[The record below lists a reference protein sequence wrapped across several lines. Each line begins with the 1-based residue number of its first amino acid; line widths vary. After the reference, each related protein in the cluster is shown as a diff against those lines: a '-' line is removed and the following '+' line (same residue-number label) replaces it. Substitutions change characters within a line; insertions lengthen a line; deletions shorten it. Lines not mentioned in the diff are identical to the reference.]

1 MAQSTQQLYEGMFLF
16 NNAALSSD
24 LKQAVEHVKEI
35 LDRAGAEIEAIHK
48 WDDRRLAYPI
58 RGQKRGLYILAY
70 FRVAGVQIANIERD
84 INLSEYLLRGMI
96 LKSEHMGDVELQQAR
111 DKAAQTLD
119 AIGLSSDQ
127 DQGETQSAAPPAS
140 EPAPQQ
146 PQATEAQE
154 PAQATATAEP
164 SQAPAEQ
171 DDQESKNEG

>member
-35 LDRAGAEIEAIHK
+35 LDRAGADIQAIHK

-70 FRVAGVQIANIERD
+70 FHVAGVQIANIERD

-96 LKSEHMGDVELQQAR
+96 LKAEHMGDVELQQAR

-119 AIGLSSDQ
+119 AIGLDSGAQ
-127 DQGETQSAAPPAS
+127 EG
-140 EPAPQQ
+140 EPATSAQSQSDDKPEQ
-146 PQATEAQE
+146 PQAAEAQ
-154 PAQATATAEP
+154 PAEATATAP
-164 SQAPAEQ
+164 ASQAPAEPAEE
-171 DDQESKNEG
+171 ESKTEG